1 MWEEIGA
8 QKAII
13 VDLRLYY
20 AQLANFT
27 KEILIQNYVQGGDHD
42 IFVCGCYVG
51 RNGQLLGNFTDR
63 KLRQDPPL
71 VGTDSV
77 VEAREVNEVLTPSV
91 RLLKAFGY
99 TGMAE
104 LEFKRDKS
112 DGHFFSDR
120 SESAALG
127 SVRVRHYCRRKSKLD
142 CLPGYGWIAPGKVTP
157 VYV

>member
-1 MWEEIGA
+1 VWEGIGA

-27 KEILIQNYVQGGDHD
+27 KEIMIQNYVQGGDHD

-71 VGTDSV
+71 VGTGSV
-77 VEAREVNEVLTPSV
+77 VGARSKRSAYSVGQVVKGV
-91 RLLKAFGY
+91 RLHRNGG
-99 TGMAE
+99 T
-104 LEFKRDKS
+104 
-112 DGHFFSDR
+112 
-120 SESAALG
+120 
-127 SVRVRHYCRRKSKLD
+127 
-142 CLPGYGWIAPGKVTP
+142 
-157 VYV
+157 